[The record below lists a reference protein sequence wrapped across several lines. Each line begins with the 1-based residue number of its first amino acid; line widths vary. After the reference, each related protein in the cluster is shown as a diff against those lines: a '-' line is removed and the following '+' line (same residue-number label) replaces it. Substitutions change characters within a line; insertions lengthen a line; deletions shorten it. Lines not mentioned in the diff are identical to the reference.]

1 MKAQDLMTR
10 KVHAVKVST
19 PVSKIVDLMVS
30 MGVSALPV
38 IDRDFQVLGIVTEGD
53 LLRRVEI
60 GTEKPRPWWARL
72 VDDPV
77 DTARDYV
84 KSRGS
89 RARDVMTSPVISV
102 APATT
107 AAEIADLM
115 EKWNIKRVP
124 VVRAGKLVGIVS
136 RRDLMRAI
144 RNHTA
149 ASLKDKAG
157 DGVLRERLRK
167 QLKSVDWVDTSLVN
181 FVVDKGKVEIFG
193 VVPSAVQREA
203 IRVMV
208 ETIKG
213 VRSVKDRLSVYSRR
227 LYVA

>member
-10 KVHAVKVST
+10 KVHAVKMST
-19 PVSKIVDLMVS
+19 PVAKVVDLMVS

-38 IDRDFQVLGIVTEGD
+38 IDRESQVLGIVTEGD

-60 GTEKPRPWWARL
+60 GTEKQRPWWSRL
-72 VDDPV
+72 IDDPL
-77 DTARDYV
+77 DAARDYV
-84 KSRGS
+84 KSQGS

-107 AAEIADLM
+107 AAEIVDLM
-115 EKWNIKRVP
+115 EKWHIKRVP

-136 RRDLMRAI
+136 RRDLMRAV
-144 RNHTA
+144 RNRA
-149 ASLKDKAG
+149 APSAKDRAG

-167 QLKSVDWVDTSLVN
+167 QLATVDWVDTSLVN

-227 LYVA
+227 LYVS